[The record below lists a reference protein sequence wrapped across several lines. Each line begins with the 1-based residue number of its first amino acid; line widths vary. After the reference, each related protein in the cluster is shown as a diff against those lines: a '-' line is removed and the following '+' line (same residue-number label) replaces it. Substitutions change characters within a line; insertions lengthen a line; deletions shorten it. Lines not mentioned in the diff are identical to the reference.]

1 MNQYSGQD
9 WEQVVFTKKPSNL
22 TNISN
27 AKVNKKNNIDDDEIV
42 KKTVISSSNSQ
53 LIQQGRLEK
62 GFKQKD
68 LAQKINVDSRI
79 IQEYES
85 GKTAPNYS
93 IMCKIEKIL
102 NIKLNK
108 SKKQ

>member
-1 MNQYSGQD
+1 MSQYSGQD
-9 WEQVVFTKKPSNL
+9 WEPVIFRKTTS
-22 TNISN
+22 NISN
-27 AKVNKKNNIDDDEIV
+27 KKPPKLNKNDDEV
-42 KKTVISSSNSQ
+42 LEKKPVISSSNSQ
-53 LIQQGRLEK
+53 LIQQGRLAK
-62 GFKQKD
+62 GLKQKD

-79 IQEYES
+79 IQDYES

-102 NIKLNK
+102 NIQLNK